1 MAAASAAPG
10 GLFCRQ
16 LLFSL
21 LVLILFCDACRKIS
35 LQVPSHLQAETLV
48 GKVNVKEC
56 LRSASLIRSSD
67 PDFRVLED
75 GSVYTTHD
83 LVLSPPRKSFS
94 IFLSDSQQQEQ
105 REMEIVLEAG
115 GKKVLR
121 KRHTKNAALKRSK
134 RRWAPIPC
142 SLMENSL
149 GPFPQH
155 VQQVQS
161 DAAQN
166 YTIFYSISGPGV
178 DKEPFNLFF
187 INKDTGDIFCTRSID
202 REQYQE
208 FPLYAYATT
217 ADGYAPEYPLPLL
230 FKVEDDNDN
239 APYFENKVQSDAAQ
253 NYTIF
258 YSISGPG
265 VDKEPFNLFFINKDT
280 GDIFCTRSIDREQYQ
295 EFPLYAYATTAD
307 GYAPEY
313 PLPLLFKVEDDNDNA
328 PYFENKLYA
337 YATTADGYAPEYPL
351 PLLFKVE
358 DDNDNAPYFENKV
371 TIFTVPE
378 NCRTGTSVGKVT
390 AIDLDEPDTLHTRL
404 KYKIL
409 QQIPDHPKHF
419 SIHPDTGVITTT
431 SLLLDREKCDTYQ
444 LIMEVRD
451 MGGQHFGLF
460 NTGTITISLE
470 DENDNSPYFTEN
482 SYFAEVEENRID
494 VEILRMKVHDL
505 DLPNTAHSKAVYT
518 ILQGNENG
526 NFKIST
532 DPNTNEGVLCVVK
545 PLNYEAIRQVTLQI
559 GVVNEAQF
567 SKAPNSQ
574 PPSMCTTT
582 VTVKVKDSDEG
593 PECQPPVK
601 VIQSKDGLP
610 AGQELLGYKA
620 MDPETRSGE
629 GLRYKKLGDEDNWF
643 EINENTG
650 DLKTVKVLDRESKF
664 VKNDQ
669 YNVSVVATDAGGRSC
684 TGTLVVLLEDNN
696 DHPPQVDKD
705 VTICQHA
712 QDFAVLSPMD
722 ADGPENGPPFQFLLD
737 NSASKH
743 WTLGSKDDRHGLAAK
758 HVLSV
763 RVCDCTTPSDCRM
776 SSQVRDRDAKLPN
789 VILGK
794 WAILAMV
801 LGSALLLCA
810 LFTCFCVVTKRTVKK
825 CIPDDV
831 AQQNLIVSNT
841 EGPGEEVMEANIR
854 LPTQTSNV
862 CDTSMSVGTLGGQ
875 GVKTQ
880 QSFEMVKG
888 GGGHQTLDSVK
899 GAGQGVMEAGRYTYT
914 DWHSFT
920 QPRLGEK
927 VYLCGQ
933 DEEHK
938 HSEDYVRSYNYE
950 GKGSMA
956 GSVGCCSDRQ
966 EEEGLE
972 FLDHLEPK
980 FRTLAK
986 TCIRK

>member
-1 MAAASAAPG
+1 MAVASAAPG
-10 GLFCRQ
+10 SIFCKQ

-21 LVLILFCDACRKIS
+21 LVLILFCDACQKIS
-35 LQVPSHLQAETLV
+35 LQVPSHLQAEKLV
-48 GKVNVKEC
+48 GKVNLKEC
-56 LRSASLIRSSD
+56 LQSASLILSSD
-67 PDFRVLED
+67 PDFRILED
-75 GSVYTTHD
+75 GSIYTTHD
-83 LVLSPPRKSFS
+83 LVLSSERKSFS
-94 IFLSDSQQQEQ
+94 IFLSDSQRQE
-105 REMEIVLEAG
+105 EKEIKIVLEAR
-115 GKKVLR
+115 GKKR
-121 KRHTKNAALKRSK
+121 PKKRHTNDSVLKRSK

-161 DAAQN
+161 DTAQN

-187 INKDTGDIFCTRSID
+187 INRDTGDIFCTRSID
-202 REQYQE
+202 REQYDQ
-208 FPLYAYATT
+208 FP
-217 ADGYAPEYPLPLL
+217 
-230 FKVEDDNDN
+230 
-239 APYFENKVQSDAAQ
+239 
-253 NYTIF
+253 
-258 YSISGPG
+258 
-265 VDKEPFNLFFINKDT
+265 
-280 GDIFCTRSIDREQYQ
+280 
-295 EFPLYAYATTAD
+295 
-307 GYAPEY
+307 
-313 PLPLLFKVEDDNDNA
+313 
-328 PYFENKLYA
+328 LYA

-378 NCRTGTSVGKVT
+378 NCRSGTSVGKVS

-409 QQIPDHPKHF
+409 QQIPDNPKHF

-431 SLLLDREKCDTYQ
+431 SSLLDREKCDTYQ

-470 DENDNSPYFTEN
+470 DENDNAPYFTET
-482 SYFAEVEENRID
+482 SYSTEVEENRID
-494 VEILRMKVHDL
+494 VEILRMAIHDQ
-505 DLPNTAHSKAVYT
+505 DLPNTPHSKAVYM

-532 DPNTNEGVLCVVK
+532 DPNTNEAVLCVVK
-545 PLNYEAIRQVTLQI
+545 PLNYEVHQQIVLKI

-567 SKAPNSQ
+567 AKASNSQ
-574 PPSMCTTT
+574 SPTMCTTT
-582 VTVKVKDSDEG
+582 VTVKIKDHDEG

-610 AGQELLGYKA
+610 AGKELLGYKA
-620 MDPETRSGE
+620 LDPETRSGE
-629 GLRYKKLGDEDNWF
+629 GLRYKKIRDEDNWF
-643 EINENTG
+643 EINEHTG

-664 VKNDQ
+664 VKDNQ

-684 TGTLVVLLEDNN
+684 TGTLVVFLEDDN
-696 DHPPQVDKD
+696 DHPPQIEKE

-712 QDFAVLSPMD
+712 QDFALLNPVDP
-722 ADGPENGPPFQFLLD
+722 DGPENGPPFEFALD
-737 NSASKH
+737 NSGSRRF
-743 WTLGSKDDRHGLAAK
+743 TLETKDGKTAVLRARQPLDFDYYNVPIEIKDRHGFAAK
-758 HVLSV
+758 HMLSV
-763 RVCDCTTPSDCRM
+763 RVCDCITPSDCRM
-776 SSQVRDRDAKLPN
+776 STKPRESDVMLSN
-789 VILGK
+789 VILGR

-801 LGSALLLCA
+801 LGSALLSCI
-810 LFTCFCVVTKRTVKK
+810 LFTCFCVTAKKAVKK

-854 LPTQTSNV
+854 LPTQISNI

-888 GGGHQTLDSVK
+888 GYTLDSSKGNGHQTLESVK
-899 GAGQGVMEAGRYTYT
+899 GAGQGGTDTGRYAYT

-938 HSEDYVRSYNYE
+938 HSEDNVRSYNYE

-986 TCIRK
+986 TCVKK

>member
-1 MAAASAAPG
+1 MAVASTAPG
-10 GLFCRQ
+10 SIFWKQ

-21 LVLILFCDACRKIS
+21 LVLILFCDACRKSS

-48 GKVNVKEC
+48 GKVNLEEC
-56 LRSASLIRSSD
+56 LKTASLILSSD
-67 PDFRVLED
+67 PAFRILED
-75 GSVYTTHD
+75 GSIYTTHD
-83 LVLSPPRKSFS
+83 LILSSERKSFS
-94 IFLSDSQQQEQ
+94 IFLSDSQRQEQ
-105 REMEIVLEAG
+105 KEIEVVLAARG
-115 GKKVLR
+115 NTARK
-121 KRHTKNAALKRSK
+121 KRHTKDTVLKRSK

-155 VQQVQS
+155 IQQIQS

-178 DKEPFNLFF
+178 DKEPFNLFY
-187 INKDTGDIFCTRSID
+187 IEKDTGDIFCTRSID
-202 REQYQE
+202 REQYEQ
-208 FPLYAYATT
+208 FSLYGYATT
-217 ADGYAPEYPLPLL
+217 TDGYAPEYPLPLVI
-230 FKVEDDNDN
+230 K
-239 APYFENKVQSDAAQ
+239 
-253 NYTIF
+253 I
-258 YSISGPG
+258 
-265 VDKEPFNLFFINKDT
+265 
-280 GDIFCTRSIDREQYQ
+280 
-295 EFPLYAYATTAD
+295 
-307 GYAPEY
+307 
-313 PLPLLFKVEDDNDNA
+313 
-328 PYFENKLYA
+328 
-337 YATTADGYAPEYPL
+337 
-351 PLLFKVE
+351 E

-371 TIFTVPE
+371 TTFSVPE
-378 NCRTGTSVGKVT
+378 NCRSGTSVGQVT
-390 AIDLDEPDTLHTRL
+390 AVDHDEPGTLHTRL

-409 QQIPDHPKHF
+409 QQIPDQPKHF
-419 SIHPDTGVITTT
+419 SIHPDTGVITTST
-431 SLLLDREKCDTYQ
+431 PFLDREKCDTYQ

-451 MGGQHFGLF
+451 MGGQPFGLF

-470 DENDNSPYFTEN
+470 DENDNSPYFTET

-494 VEILRMKVHDL
+494 VEILRMKVHDQ
-505 DLPNTAHSKAVYT
+505 DLPNTAYSKAVYT

-526 NFKIST
+526 NFEIST

-545 PLNYEAIRQVTLQI
+545 PLNYEVSRQVVLQI
-559 GVVNEAQF
+559 GVLNEAQF
-567 SKAPNSQ
+567 SKAANSQ
-574 PPSMCTTT
+574 TPTMCTAT
-582 VTVKVKDSDEG
+582 VTVKIKDSDEG

-620 MDPETRSGE
+620 SDPETRNGE
-629 GLRYKKLGDEDNWF
+629 GLKYQKLGDEDNWF
-643 EINENTG
+643 EINEHTG
-650 DLKTVKVLDRESKF
+650 DLRTLKVLDRESKF
-664 VKNDQ
+664 VKNNQ
-669 YNVSVVATDAGGRSC
+669 YNISVVAMDTVGRSC
-684 TGTLVVLLEDNN
+684 TGTLVVLLEDDN
-696 DHPPQVDKD
+696 DHTPQIDKE
-705 VTICQHA
+705 VTICQHNT
-712 QDFAVLSPMD
+712 DFAVLKPVD
-722 ADGPENGPPFQFLLD
+722 LDGPDNGPPFQFFLD
-737 NSASKH
+737 NSAKKF
-743 WTLGSKDDRHGLAAK
+743 WTLETKEDGQTAVLRQQHNLDYNYYSVPIQINDRHGFGKK

-776 SSQVRDRDAKLPN
+776 SVKGERDVKPSN
-789 VILGK
+789 VILGR

-801 LGSALLLCA
+801 LGSALLLCI
-810 LFTCFCVVTKRTVKK
+810 LFTCFCVTAKRTVKK
-825 CIPDDV
+825 CFPEDV

-854 LPTQTSNV
+854 LPTQTSNI

-875 GVKTQ
+875 GIKTQ

-888 GGGHQTLDSVK
+888 GYTLDSSKGGGHQTLESGK
-899 GAGQGVMEAGRYTYT
+899 GIGQGVTDTGRYAYT
-914 DWHSFT
+914 DWQSFT

-938 HSEDYVRSYNYE
+938 HSEDYVRSYHYE
-950 GKGSMA
+950 GKGSVA

-986 TCIRK
+986 TCVKT

>member
-1 MAAASAAPG
+1 MAVASAAPG
-10 GLFCRQ
+10 SIFCKQ

-21 LVLILFCDACRKIS
+21 LVLILFCDACQKIS
-35 LQVPSHLQAETLV
+35 LQVPSHLQAEKLV
-48 GKVNVKEC
+48 GKVNLKEC
-56 LRSASLIRSSD
+56 LQSTSLILSSD
-67 PDFRVLED
+67 PDFRILED
-75 GSVYTTHD
+75 GSIYTTHD
-83 LVLSPPRKSFS
+83 LVLSSERKSFS
-94 IFLSDSQQQEQ
+94 IFLSDSQRQE
-105 REMEIVLEAG
+105 EKEIKIVLEAR
-115 GKKVLR
+115 GKKR
-121 KRHTKNAALKRSK
+121 PKKRHTNDSVLKRSK

-155 VQQVQS
+155 VQS
-161 DAAQN
+161 DTAQN

-187 INKDTGDIFCTRSID
+187 INRDTGDIFCTRSID
-202 REQYQE
+202 REQYDQ
-208 FPLYAYATT
+208 FP
-217 ADGYAPEYPLPLL
+217 
-230 FKVEDDNDN
+230 
-239 APYFENKVQSDAAQ
+239 
-253 NYTIF
+253 
-258 YSISGPG
+258 
-265 VDKEPFNLFFINKDT
+265 
-280 GDIFCTRSIDREQYQ
+280 
-295 EFPLYAYATTAD
+295 
-307 GYAPEY
+307 
-313 PLPLLFKVEDDNDNA
+313 
-328 PYFENKLYA
+328 LYA

-378 NCRTGTSVGKVT
+378 NCRSGTSVGKVS

-431 SLLLDREKCDTYQ
+431 SSLLDREKCDTYQ

-470 DENDNSPYFTEN
+470 DENDNAPYFTET
-482 SYFAEVEENRID
+482 SYSTEVEENRID
-494 VEILRMKVHDL
+494 VEILRMAIHDQ
-505 DLPNTAHSKAVYT
+505 DLPNTPHSKAVYM

-532 DPNTNEGVLCVVK
+532 DPNTNEAVLCVVK
-545 PLNYEAIRQVTLQI
+545 PLNYEAHQQIVLKI

-567 SKAPNSQ
+567 AKASNSQ
-574 PPSMCTTT
+574 SPTMCTTT
-582 VTVKVKDSDEG
+582 VTVKIKDHDEG

-610 AGQELLGYKA
+610 AGKELLGYKA
-620 MDPETRSGE
+620 LDPETRSGE
-629 GLRYKKLGDEDNWF
+629 GLRYKKIRDEDNWF
-643 EINENTG
+643 EINEHTG

-664 VKNDQ
+664 VKDNQ

-684 TGTLVVLLEDNN
+684 TGTLVVFLEDDN
-696 DHPPQVDKD
+696 DHPPQIEKE

-712 QDFAVLSPMD
+712 QDFALLNPVDP
-722 ADGPENGPPFQFLLD
+722 DGPENGPPFEFALD
-737 NSASKH
+737 NSASRRF
-743 WTLGSKDDRHGLAAK
+743 TLETKDGKTAVLRARQPLDFDYYNVPIEIKDRHGFAAK
-758 HVLSV
+758 HMLSV
-763 RVCDCTTPSDCRM
+763 R
-776 SSQVRDRDAKLPN
+776 
-789 VILGK
+789 
-794 WAILAMV
+794 
-801 LGSALLLCA
+801 
-810 LFTCFCVVTKRTVKK
+810 
-825 CIPDDV
+825 
-831 AQQNLIVSNT
+831 
-841 EGPGEEVMEANIR
+841 EANIR
-854 LPTQTSNV
+854 LPTQISNI

-888 GGGHQTLDSVK
+888 GYTLDSSKGNGHQTLESVK
-899 GAGQGVMEAGRYTYT
+899 GAGQGGTDTGRYAYT

-938 HSEDYVRSYNYE
+938 HSEDNVRSYNYE

-986 TCIRK
+986 TCVKK

>member
-1 MAAASAAPG
+1 MAVASAASG
-10 GLFCRQ
+10 STFCKQ

-21 LVLILFCDACRKIS
+21 LVLILLCDGCQKIS

-48 GKVNVKEC
+48 GKVNLKEC
-56 LRSASLIRSSD
+56 LQPASLILSSD
-67 PDFRVLED
+67 PDFRILED
-75 GSVYTTHD
+75 GSIYTTHD
-83 LVLSPPRKSFS
+83 LILSSERKSFS
-94 IFLSDSQQQEQ
+94 ILLSDSQRQE
-105 REMEIVLEAG
+105 EKEIEIVLEVR
-115 GKKVLR
+115 GKKVPK
-121 KRHTKNAALKRSK
+121 KRHAKDTVLKRSK

-187 INKDTGDIFCTRSID
+187 INKDSGDIFCTRSID
-202 REQYQE
+202 REQYDQ

-239 APYFENKVQSDAAQ
+239 APYFES
-253 NYTIF
+253 
-258 YSISGPG
+258 
-265 VDKEPFNLFFINKDT
+265 
-280 GDIFCTRSIDREQYQ
+280 
-295 EFPLYAYATTAD
+295 
-307 GYAPEY
+307 
-313 PLPLLFKVEDDNDNA
+313 
-328 PYFENKLYA
+328 
-337 YATTADGYAPEYPL
+337 
-351 PLLFKVE
+351 
-358 DDNDNAPYFENKV
+358 KV

-378 NCRTGTSVGKVT
+378 NCRSGTSVGKVS

-431 SLLLDREKCDTYQ
+431 SPLLDRENCDTYK

-451 MGGQHFGLF
+451 MGGQPFGLF

-470 DENDNSPYFTEN
+470 DENDNAPYFTET

-494 VEILRMKVHDL
+494 VEILRMAVHDK
-505 DLPNTAHSKAVYT
+505 DLPNTPHSKAMYT

-532 DPNTNEGVLCVVK
+532 DPNTNEAVLCVVK
-545 PLNYEAIRQVTLQI
+545 PLNYEVNRQIVLQI

-574 PPSMCTTT
+574 TPTMCTTT
-582 VTVKVKDSDEG
+582 VTVKIKDSDEG

-610 AGQELLGYKA
+610 AGKELLGYKA

-643 EINENTG
+643 EINEVTG

-664 VKNDQ
+664 VKNNQ
-669 YNVSVVATDAGGRSC
+669 YNISVVATDEGGRSC
-684 TGTLVVLLEDNN
+684 TGTLVVVLEDNN
-696 DHPPQVDKD
+696 DHPPEIEKE
-705 VTICQHA
+705 VTICQHV
-712 QDFAVLSPMD
+712 QDFAVLKPVD
-722 ADGPENGPPFQFLLD
+722 QDGPENGPPFEFFLD
-737 NSASKH
+737 NSASRL
-743 WTLGSKDDRHGLAAK
+743 WTITAKDGKTATLRARQNLDYDFYNVPIIIKDRHGLSAK
-758 HVLSV
+758 HMLSV

-776 SSQVRDRDAKLPN
+776 NITERESNVKLPK
-789 VILGK
+789 VILGR

-801 LGSALLLCA
+801 LGSALLLCI
-810 LFTCFCVVTKRTVKK
+810 LFTCFCVTVKATAKK
-825 CIPDDV
+825 CFPDDV

-841 EGPGEEVMEANIR
+841 EGPGEEVMDANIR
-854 LPTQTSNV
+854 LPTQTSNI
-862 CDTSMSVGTLGGQ
+862 CDTSVSAGTLGGQ

-880 QSFEMVKG
+880 QSFEMVRGGYTLESNKG
-888 GGGHQTLDSVK
+888 GGHRTLESVK
-899 GAGQGVMEAGRYTYT
+899 GAGQGVTDTGRYVYT

-920 QPRLGEK
+920 QPRLGER
-927 VYLCGQ
+927 VYRCGQ

-938 HSEDYVRSYNYE
+938 LSQDCVRAYNYE
-950 GKGSMA
+950 GKGSVA
-956 GSVGCCSDRQ
+956 GSVGCCSEGQ

-986 TCIRK
+986 TCIKK

>member
-1 MAAASAAPG
+1 MAVASAAPG
-10 GLFCRQ
+10 SDFCKQ

-21 LVLILFCDACRKIS
+21 LVLILFCDACQKIS
-35 LQVPSHLQAETLV
+35 LQVPSHLPAEALV
-48 GKVNVKEC
+48 GKVNLKEC
-56 LRSASLIRSSD
+56 LQSASLIQSSD
-67 PDFRVLED
+67 PDFRIQED
-75 GSVYTTHD
+75 GSIYTTHD
-83 LVLSPPRKSFS
+83 LMLSSEKKSFS
-94 IFLSDSQQQEQ
+94 ILLSDTQ
-105 REMEIVLEAG
+105 REEQKKIAIVLEAG
-115 GKKVLR
+115 GQKGPE
-121 KRHTKNAALKRSK
+121 RHLEDTVLKRSK

-202 REQYQE
+202 REQYEQ
-208 FPLYAYATT
+208 FP
-217 ADGYAPEYPLPLL
+217 
-230 FKVEDDNDN
+230 
-239 APYFENKVQSDAAQ
+239 
-253 NYTIF
+253 
-258 YSISGPG
+258 
-265 VDKEPFNLFFINKDT
+265 
-280 GDIFCTRSIDREQYQ
+280 
-295 EFPLYAYATTAD
+295 
-307 GYAPEY
+307 
-313 PLPLLFKVEDDNDNA
+313 
-328 PYFENKLYA
+328 LYA

-371 TIFTVPE
+371 TIFSVPE

-390 AIDLDEPDTLHTRL
+390 AIDHDEPDTLHTRL

-431 SLLLDREKCDTYQ
+431 TPLLDREKCDTYK

-451 MGGQHFGLF
+451 MGGQPFGLF

-470 DENDNSPYFTEN
+470 DENDNSPYFTET
-482 SYFAEVEENRID
+482 SYFTEVEENRID
-494 VEILRMKVHDL
+494 VEILRMAVRDQ
-505 DLPNTAHSKAVYT
+505 DLPNTPHSKAIYK

-545 PLNYEAIRQVTLQI
+545 PLNYELNRQIVLQI
-559 GVVNEAQF
+559 GVLNEAQF
-567 SKAPNSQ
+567 SKAANAQTPT
-574 PPSMCTTT
+574 MCTTT
-582 VTVKVKDSDEG
+582 VTVKIKDLDEG
-593 PECQPPVK
+593 PECQPSVK

-610 AGQELLGYKA
+610 AGKELLGYKA
-620 MDPETRSGE
+620 VDPEKGSSE
-629 GLRYKKLGDEDNWF
+629 GLRYKKIGDEDNWF
-643 EINENTG
+643 EINEHTG
-650 DLKTVKVLDRESKF
+650 NLKTVKVLDRESKF
-664 VKNDQ
+664 VKNNQ
-669 YNVSVVATDAGGRSC
+669 YNVSVIAMDADGRSC
-684 TGTLVVLLEDNN
+684 TGTLVVFLEDDN
-696 DHPPQVDKD
+696 DHPPDIREKE
-705 VTICQHA
+705 VTICRHDK
-712 QDFAVLSPMD
+712 DFAVLEPVD
-722 ADGPENGPPFQFLLD
+722 LDGPDNGPPFQFFLD
-737 NSASKH
+737 NAASKL
-743 WTLGSKDDRHGLAAK
+743 WTIETKDGKTAILRERQNLDYDTYTVPIQVKDRHGFAARHILA
-758 HVLSV
+758 V
-763 RVCDCTTPSDCRM
+763 RVCDCTTPSDCKM
-776 SSQVRDRDAKLPN
+776 TPKGVRDIKPSN
-789 VILGK
+789 VILGR

-801 LGSALLLCA
+801 LGSALLLCI
-810 LFTCFCVVTKRTVKK
+810 LFTCFCVTAKKTVKK
-825 CIPDDV
+825 CFPEDV

-841 EGPGEEVMEANIR
+841 EGPGEEVMEANMR
-854 LPTQTSNV
+854 LPTQTCNI
-862 CDTSMSVGTLGGQ
+862 CDTSVSVGTLGGQ

-888 GGGHQTLDSVK
+888 GYTLDSSKGGGHQTLESVK
-899 GAGQGVMEAGRYTYT
+899 GLGQGGMDTGRYGYT
-914 DWHSFT
+914 EWHSFT

-950 GKGSMA
+950 GKGSVA

-980 FRTLAK
+980 FRMLAK
-986 TCIRK
+986 TCVKK

>member
-1 MAAASAAPG
+1 MAVASAASG
-10 GLFCRQ
+10 SIFCKQ
-16 LLFSL
+16 LLFCL
-21 LVLILFCDACRKIS
+21 LVLILSCDACQKIS

-48 GKVNVKEC
+48 GKVNLKEC
-56 LRSASLIRSSD
+56 FQSASLILSSD
-67 PDFRVLED
+67 PDFRILED
-75 GSVYTTHD
+75 GSIYTTHD
-83 LVLSPPRKSFS
+83 LILSSERKSFS
-94 IFLSDSQQQEQ
+94 IFPSDSQSQEQ
-105 REMEIVLEAG
+105 KKIEIVLDVR
-115 GKKVLR
+115 GKKVPK
-121 KRHTKNAALKRSK
+121 KRHTKDTVLKRSK

-178 DKEPFNLFF
+178 DKEPFNLFY
-187 INKDTGDIFCTRSID
+187 IDKDTGDIFCTRSID
-202 REQYQE
+202 REQYEQ
-208 FPLYAYATT
+208 FP
-217 ADGYAPEYPLPLL
+217 
-230 FKVEDDNDN
+230 
-239 APYFENKVQSDAAQ
+239 
-253 NYTIF
+253 
-258 YSISGPG
+258 
-265 VDKEPFNLFFINKDT
+265 
-280 GDIFCTRSIDREQYQ
+280 
-295 EFPLYAYATTAD
+295 
-307 GYAPEY
+307 
-313 PLPLLFKVEDDNDNA
+313 
-328 PYFENKLYA
+328 LYA

-371 TIFTVPE
+371 TIFNVPE
-378 NCRTGTSVGKVT
+378 NCRTGTSVGQVT

-431 SLLLDREKCDTYQ
+431 TPLLDRENCDTYK

-451 MGGQHFGLF
+451 MGGQPFGLF
-460 NTGTITISLE
+460 NTGTITISLD
-470 DENDNSPYFTEN
+470 DENDNPPYFTET

-494 VEILRMKVHDL
+494 VEILRMAVHDQ
-505 DLPNTAHSKAVYT
+505 DLPNTPHSKAVYQ

-532 DPNTNEGVLCVVK
+532 DPNTNEAVLCVVK
-545 PLNYEAIRQVTLQI
+545 PLNYEVNRQVVLQI
-559 GVVNEAQF
+559 GVLNEAQF
-567 SKAPNSQ
+567 TKAANSKTPT
-574 PPSMCTTT
+574 MCTTT
-582 VTVKVKDSDEG
+582 VTVKIKDSDEG

-601 VIQSKDGLP
+601 VVQSKDGLP
-610 AGQELLGYKA
+610 AGEELRGYKA
-620 MDPETRSGE
+620 LDPETLSGE
-629 GLRYKKLGDEDNWF
+629 GLRYKKIGDEDNWF
-643 EINENTG
+643 EINEHTG
-650 DLKTVKVLDRESKF
+650 DLRTIKVLDRESKF

-669 YNVSVVATDAGGRSC
+669 YNVSVVAMDTDGRSC

-696 DHPPQVDKD
+696 DHPPQIEKE
-705 VTICQHA
+705 VTICQNA
-712 QDFAVLSPMD
+712 KDYAVLKPVD
-722 ADGPENGPPFQFLLD
+722 PDGPENGPPFQFFLD
-737 NSASKH
+737 NSANKL
-743 WTLGSKDDRHGLAAK
+743 WNLETKDGKTAILHQRQVLDYNYYTVPIIIKDRHGLHAR
-758 HVLSV
+758 HMLTV
-763 RVCDCTTPSDCRM
+763 RVCDCTTPSDCKM
-776 SSQVRDRDAKLPN
+776 KVKNVRDVKPSN
-789 VILGK
+789 VILGR

-801 LGSALLLCA
+801 LGSALLLCI
-810 LFTCFCVVTKRTVKK
+810 LFTCFCVTAKRTVKK
-825 CIPDDV
+825 CFPDV

-854 LPTQTSNV
+854 LPTQTSNI

-888 GGGHQTLDSVK
+888 GYTLDSNKGGGHQTLESVK
-899 GAGQGVMEAGRYTYT
+899 GAGQGVTDAGRYTYT

-950 GKGSMA
+950 GKGSVA

-986 TCIRK
+986 TCAKK